1 MSNVTES
8 LSSGGLMKA
17 LRLDRRVDAKA
28 ATWCAP
34 SEGRQV
40 LGRLHVCKDQF
51 CSRVERPAEV
61 GEALPARS
69 PVQQGNTQML
79 FEHFHLFPYQL
90 RGQIQVVRSGAE

>member
-1 MSNVTES
+1 MYSSRRGESVRIPNVT
-8 LSSGGLMKA
+8 GALM
-17 LRLDRRVDAKA
+17 RRRA
-28 ATWCAP
+28 WCAP
-34 SEGRQV
+34 SEGSQA